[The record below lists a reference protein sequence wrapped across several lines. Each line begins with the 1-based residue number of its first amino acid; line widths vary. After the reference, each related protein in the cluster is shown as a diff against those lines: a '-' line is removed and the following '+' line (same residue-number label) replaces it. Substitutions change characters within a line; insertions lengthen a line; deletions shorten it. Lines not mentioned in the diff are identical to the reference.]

1 MPKFLNYDR
10 IFNNQVDRINFII
23 RIIYKVAIEKI
34 VVVDDEM
41 MIRKALETQLRNK
54 RYSVASTGD
63 LKGARKILS
72 RDSFDLV
79 FLDLRLPDGEGTD
92 LLEEIAAKTE
102 APMVV
107 MMTGYGSVESAVS
120 CMQMGAF
127 DYVVKPFSFEQIE
140 VVVDKVASFDK
151 MRRVT
156 KYYVEE
162 SDTRS
167 SDIIGES
174 DPVLNLKAMVNKV
187 AKTEAS
193 VLITGENGTGK
204 ELVARELYRNSM
216 LAKQPYIRV
225 NCAAISET
233 LMESEFFGHEK
244 GSFTGATERREGRF
258 ELADGGTILLDEI
271 SEIAPSLQAKL
282 LRVLQ
287 EKEFERVG
295 GNKTIQVKVRV
306 LATTN
311 RDLMEQVKKG
321 EFREDLYYRLN
332 VFPIAVP
339 PLRDR
344 GTDILLLANSFL
356 IRHAR
361 KHGIDEI
368 AFSKNCEK
376 AIESHAWPGNVREL
390 ENAVERA
397 VILSERGKQI
407 EGDLLG
413 LKSVS
418 VKSSNDTD
426 KSISDSDGG
435 LESME
440 DVEKRHIKNILDAC
454 GGNRSNAAKKL
465 GLNVRTLRNKIKQ
478 YGFED

>member
-1 MPKFLNYDR
+1 M
-10 IFNNQVDRINFII
+10 
-23 RIIYKVAIEKI
+23 AIEKI

-92 LLEEIAAKTE
+92 LLEEITAKTE

-174 DPVLNLKAMVNKV
+174 DPVLNLKAMVDKV

-321 EFREDLYYRLN
+321 DFREDLYYRLN
-332 VFPIAVP
+332 VFPISVP

-356 IRHAR
+356 VRHAR

-376 AIESHAWPGNVREL
+376 AIESHNWPGNVREL

-397 VILSERGKQI
+397 VILSERGKHI
-407 EGDLLG
+407 EADLLG
-413 LKSVS
+413 LKSDS
-418 VKSSNDTD
+418 VKSYNDTG
-426 KSISDSDGG
+426 SDGSTSDVE

-440 DVEKRHIKNILDAC
+440 EVEKRHIKNILDAC

>member
-1 MPKFLNYDR
+1 M
-10 IFNNQVDRINFII
+10 
-23 RIIYKVAIEKI
+23 AIEKI

-92 LLEEIAAKTE
+92 LLEEITAKTE

-174 DPVLNLKAMVNKV
+174 DPVINLKAMVDKV

-344 GTDILLLANSFL
+344 GADILLLANSFL

-376 AIESHAWPGNVREL
+376 AIESHNWPGNVREL

-413 LKSVS
+413 LKSDS
-418 VKSSNDTD
+418 VKSSNNPD
-426 KSISDSDGG
+426 KSISDSDGE

-478 YGFED
+478 YGFEE

>member
-1 MPKFLNYDR
+1 M
-10 IFNNQVDRINFII
+10 
-23 RIIYKVAIEKI
+23 AIEKI
-34 VVVDDEM
+34 VVVDDEL

-54 RYSVASTGD
+54 RYSVASAGD
-63 LKGARKILS
+63 LKSARKILA

-92 LLEEIAAKTE
+92 LLEEIMAK
-102 APMVV
+102 ADGPMVV

-174 DPVLNLKAMVNKV
+174 EPVKELKTLVAKV
-187 AKTEAS
+187 AKTEAT
-193 VLITGENGTGK
+193 VLITGKNGTGK
-204 ELVARELYRNSM
+204 ELVARELYRNSL

-271 SEIAPSLQAKL
+271 SEISSALQAKL

-311 RDLMEQVKKG
+311 RNLLEEVEKG
-321 EFREDLYYRLN
+321 KFREDLYYRLN

-344 GTDILLLANSFL
+344 GKDIMLLAKTFL
-356 IRHAR
+356 QRHAMR
-361 KHGIDEI
+361 HGLDHVS
-368 AFSKNCEK
+368 FSKNCER
-376 AIESHAWPGNVREL
+376 AITVHSWPGNVREL

-397 VILSERGKQI
+397 VILSDENKQI
-407 EGDLLG
+407 EPDLLG
-413 LKSVS
+413 LAPLTHKGKS
-418 VKSSNDTD
+418 NEEEEGDNLEIDT
-426 KSISDSDGG
+426 I
-435 LESME
+435 EQ
-440 DVEKRHIKNILDAC
+440 VEKSHIEKILKKC
-454 GGNRSNAAKKL
+454 GGNRTHAAKKL
-465 GLNVRTLRNKIKQ
+465 GLNVRTLRNKIKD
-478 YGFED
+478 FEIEN

>member
-1 MPKFLNYDR
+1 M
-10 IFNNQVDRINFII
+10 
-23 RIIYKVAIEKI
+23 
-34 VVVDDEM
+34 VVDDEL

-63 LKGARKILS
+63 LKGARKILA

-92 LLEEIAAKTE
+92 LLEEITAKTDG
-102 APMVV
+102 PMVV

-127 DYVVKPFSFEQIE
+127 DYVVKPFSFDQIE

-167 SDIIGES
+167 SDIVGES
-174 DPVLNLKAMVNKV
+174 EPIQKLKTLVNKV
-187 AKTEAS
+187 AKTEAT

-244 GSFTGATERREGRF
+244 GAFTGATERREGRF

-306 LATTN
+306 IATTN
-311 RDLMEQVKKG
+311 RKLLKEVEEG
-321 EFREDLYYRLN
+321 NFREDLYYRLN

-339 PLRDR
+339 PLRVR
-344 GTDILLLANSFL
+344 GSDILLLANTFL
-356 IRHAR
+356 DRHAKR
-361 KHGIDEI
+361 HGIDKI

-376 AIESHAWPGNVREL
+376 SIISHDWPGNVREL
-390 ENAVERA
+390 ENALERA
-397 VILSERGKQI
+397 VILVDKGKKI
-407 EGDLLG
+407 EADLLG
-413 LKSVS
+413 INSVTTKPKPKTKS
-418 VKSSNDTD
+418 
-426 KSISDSDGG
+426 
-435 LESME
+435 
-440 DVEKRHIKNILDAC
+440 KRTT
-454 GGNRSNAAKKL
+454 S
-465 GLNVRTLRNKIKQ
+465 
-478 YGFED
+478 

>member
-1 MPKFLNYDR
+1 M
-10 IFNNQVDRINFII
+10 
-23 RIIYKVAIEKI
+23 AIEKI

-63 LKGARKILS
+63 LKGARKILA

-79 FLDLRLPDGEGTD
+79 FLDLRLPDGDGTD
-92 LLEEIAAKTE
+92 LLEEIMAKTDC
-102 APMVV
+102 PMVV

-127 DYVVKPFSFEQIE
+127 DYVVKPFSFDQIE

-162 SDTRS
+162 SDSRS
-167 SDIIGES
+167 SDIVGES
-174 DPVLNLKAMVNKV
+174 EPVKRLKTLVDKV

-216 LAKQPYIRV
+216 LSKEPYIRV

-233 LMESEFFGHEK
+233 LMESEFFGHER
-244 GSFTGATERREGRF
+244 GAYTGATERREGRF

-287 EKEFERVG
+287 EWEFERVG

-311 RDLMEQVKKG
+311 RDLTEEVEKG
-321 EFREDLYYRLN
+321 NFREDLYYRLN

-339 PLRDR
+339 PLRER
-344 GTDILLLANSFL
+344 GDDILLLANTFL
-356 IRHAR
+356 LRHAR
-361 KHGIDEI
+361 RHGREGIS
-368 AFSKNCEK
+368 FSKNCEK
-376 AIESHAWPGNVREL
+376 AVQFHNWPGNVREL

-397 VILSERGKQI
+397 VILSDPGKKI
-407 EGDLLG
+407 EAELLG
-413 LKSVS
+413 LGNLSIPVASK
-418 VKSSNDTD
+418 
-426 KSISDSDGG
+426 KSIATSQKEAGDQAEI
-435 LESME
+435 ESME
-440 DVEKRHIKNILDAC
+440 VVEKRHIAKVLAGCD
-454 GGNRSNAAKKL
+454 GNRTHAAEKL

-478 YGFED
+478 YSL

>member
-1 MPKFLNYDR
+1 M
-10 IFNNQVDRINFII
+10 
-23 RIIYKVAIEKI
+23 
-34 VVVDDEM
+34 VVDDEL

-63 LKGARKILS
+63 LKGARRILS

-79 FLDLRLPDGEGTD
+79 FLDLRLPDGEGTE
-92 LLEEIAAKTE
+92 LLEEIMAKTDG
-102 APMVV
+102 PMVV

-127 DYVVKPFSFEQIE
+127 DYVVKPFSFDQIE
-140 VVVDKVASFDK
+140 VVVEKVASFDK

-162 SDTRS
+162 SDSQS
-167 SDIIGES
+167 SDIVGES
-174 DPVLNLKAMVNKV
+174 EPINKLKSLVDKV

-216 LAKQPYIRV
+216 LAKEPYIRV
-225 NCAAISET
+225 NCAAVTET

-244 GSFTGATERREGRF
+244 GAFTGATERREGRF
-258 ELADGGTILLDEI
+258 ELADGGTLLLDEI
-271 SEIAPSLQAKL
+271 SEIAPALQAKL

-311 RDLMEQVKKG
+311 RDLISEVKKG
-321 EFREDLYYRLN
+321 NFREDLYYRLN
-332 VFPIAVP
+332 VFPISVP
-339 PLRDR
+339 SLRER
-344 GTDILLLANSFL
+344 GNDVLLLANTFL
-356 IRHAR
+356 SRHAR
-361 KHGIDEI
+361 RYGTENIK
-368 AFSKNCEK
+368 FSKTCIE
-376 AIESHAWPGNVREL
+376 AIRDHSWPGNVREL

-397 VILSERGKQI
+397 VILADEGYEIGADQLGIGFSSDKIKHQFSNSEDGA
-407 EGDLLG
+407 
-413 LKSVS
+413 V
-418 VKSSNDTD
+418 V
-426 KSISDSDGG
+426 DSD
-435 LESME
+435 LDESIE
-440 DVEKRHIKNILDAC
+440 LVEKRHILKILESSN
-454 GGNRSNAAKKL
+454 GNRTHAAKKL
-465 GLNVRTLRNKIKQ
+465 GLSVRTLRNKIKQ
-478 YGFED
+478 YGLKS

>member
-1 MPKFLNYDR
+1 
-10 IFNNQVDRINFII
+10 
-23 RIIYKVAIEKI
+23 
-34 VVVDDEM
+34 M

-63 LKGARKILS
+63 LKGARKILA

-79 FLDLRLPDGEGTD
+79 FLDLRLPDGDGTD
-92 LLEEIAAKTE
+92 LLEEIMAKTDC
-102 APMVV
+102 PMVV

-127 DYVVKPFSFEQIE
+127 DYVVKPFSFDQIE

-162 SDTRS
+162 SDSRS
-167 SDIIGES
+167 SDIVGES
-174 DPVLNLKAMVNKV
+174 EPVKRLKTLVDKV

-216 LAKQPYIRV
+216 LSKEPYIRV

-233 LMESEFFGHEK
+233 LMESEFFGHER
-244 GSFTGATERREGRF
+244 GAYTGATERREGRF

-287 EKEFERVG
+287 EWEFERVG

-311 RDLMEQVKKG
+311 RDLTEEVEKG
-321 EFREDLYYRLN
+321 NFREDLYYRLN

-339 PLRDR
+339 PLRER
-344 GTDILLLANSFL
+344 GDDILLLANTFL
-356 IRHAR
+356 LRHAR
-361 KHGIDEI
+361 RHGREGIS
-368 AFSKNCEK
+368 FSKNCEK
-376 AIESHAWPGNVREL
+376 AIQFHNWPGNVREL

-397 VILSERGKQI
+397 VILSDPGKKI
-407 EGDLLG
+407 EAELLG
-413 LKSVS
+413 LGNLSIPVASK
-418 VKSSNDTD
+418 
-426 KSISDSDGG
+426 KSIATSQKEAGDQAEI
-435 LESME
+435 ESME
-440 DVEKRHIKNILDAC
+440 VVEKRHIAKVLAGCD
-454 GGNRSNAAKKL
+454 GNRTHAAEKL

-478 YGFED
+478 YSL

>member
-1 MPKFLNYDR
+1 M
-10 IFNNQVDRINFII
+10 
-23 RIIYKVAIEKI
+23 AIEKI

-92 LLEEIAAKTE
+92 LLEEITAKTE

-174 DPVLNLKAMVNKV
+174 KPVQDLKNLVGKV

-311 RDLMEQVKKG
+311 RDLMDEVKKG
-321 EFREDLYYRLN
+321 NFREDLYYRLN

-344 GTDILLLANSFL
+344 DSDILLLANSFL
-356 IRHAR
+356 ARHAR

-368 AFSKNCEK
+368 EFSKDCK
-376 AIESHAWPGNVREL
+376 RAIESHNWPGNVREL

-397 VILSERGKQI
+397 VILAEKGNAI
-407 EGDLLG
+407 EADLLG
-413 LKSVS
+413 LNVFTG
-418 VKSSNDTD
+418 N
-426 KSISDSDGG
+426 KSIDSSTGSETESG
-435 LESME
+435 EIESME
-440 DVEKRHIKNILDAC
+440 EVERKHIQNALQAFD
-454 GGNRSNAAKKL
+454 GNRTHAAEKL

-478 YGFED
+478 YDLE

>member
-1 MPKFLNYDR
+1 M
-10 IFNNQVDRINFII
+10 
-23 RIIYKVAIEKI
+23 AIEKI

-92 LLEEIAAKTE
+92 LLEEITAKTE

-162 SDTRS
+162 SDSRS

-174 DPVLNLKAMVNKV
+174 KPVQDLKNLVGKV

-271 SEIAPSLQAKL
+271 SEIVPALQAKL

-311 RDLMEQVKKG
+311 RDLMDEVKKG
-321 EFREDLYYRLN
+321 NFREDLYYRLN

-344 GTDILLLANSFL
+344 DSDILLLANSFL
-356 IRHAR
+356 ARHAR

-368 AFSKNCEK
+368 EFSKDCK
-376 AIESHAWPGNVREL
+376 RAIESHNWPGNVREL

-397 VILSERGKQI
+397 VILAEKGNAI
-407 EGDLLG
+407 EADLLG
-413 LKSVS
+413 LNVLTGNKTID
-418 VKSSNDTD
+418 SSTG
-426 KSISDSDGG
+426 SETESGEI
-435 LESME
+435 ESME
-440 DVEKRHIKNILDAC
+440 EVERKHIQNALQAFD
-454 GGNRSNAAKKL
+454 GNRTHAAEKL

-478 YGFED
+478 YDLE

>member
-1 MPKFLNYDR
+1 M
-10 IFNNQVDRINFII
+10 
-23 RIIYKVAIEKI
+23 AIEKI

-92 LLEEIAAKTE
+92 LLEEITAKTE

-174 DPVLNLKAMVNKV
+174 DPVINLKAMVDKV

-311 RDLMEQVKKG
+311 RDLMEQVRKG

-356 IRHAR
+356 VRHAR

-368 AFSKNCEK
+368 SFSKNCEK
-376 AIESHAWPGNVREL
+376 AIESHGWPGNVREL

-397 VILSERGKQI
+397 VILADRGKQI
-407 EGDLLG
+407 EAELLG
-413 LKSVS
+413 LLSSSQTISSKSPKTTS
-418 VKSSNDTD
+418 GPAE
-426 KSISDSDGG
+426 I
-435 LESME
+435 ESME
-440 DVEKRHIKNILDAC
+440 EVEKKHIQNALEAC
-454 GGNRSNAAKKL
+454 DGNRTHAAEKL

-478 YGFED
+478 YELED

>member
-1 MPKFLNYDR
+1 
-10 IFNNQVDRINFII
+10 
-23 RIIYKVAIEKI
+23 
-34 VVVDDEM
+34 M
-41 MIRKALETQLRNK
+41 MTRKSLETQLRNK

-79 FLDLRLPDGEGTD
+79 FLDLRLPDGDGTE
-92 LLEEIAAKTE
+92 LLEEITAKTE
-102 APMVV
+102 GPMVV

-127 DYVVKPFSFEQIE
+127 DYVVKPFSFDQIE

-151 MRRVT
+151 MRQVT

-162 SDTRS
+162 SDTKS
-167 SDIIGES
+167 SEIVGES
-174 DPVLNLKAMVNKV
+174 EPIKKLKTLVSKV

-193 VLITGENGTGK
+193 VLIAGENGTGK
-204 ELVARELYRNSM
+204 ELVARELYRSSM
-216 LAKQPYIRV
+216 LAKEPYIRV

-244 GSFTGATERREGRF
+244 GAFTGATERREGRF

-271 SEIAPSLQAKL
+271 SEIAPGLQAKL

-287 EKEFERVG
+287 EWEFERVG

-311 RDLMEQVKKG
+311 RNLTEEVEKG
-321 EFREDLYYRLN
+321 NFREDLYYRLN

-344 GTDILLLANSFL
+344 GDDLILLARTFL
-356 IRHAR
+356 QRHAAR
-361 KHGIDEI
+361 HGIEKI
-368 AFSKNCEK
+368 FFSKSCEQ
-376 AIESHAWPGNVREL
+376 AIESHGWPGNVREL

-397 VILSERGKQI
+397 VILADAGKKI
-407 EGDLLG
+407 DAELLG
-413 LKSVS
+413 LGHLPLPFGEKTKKVPVQESEKVTEDED
-418 VKSSNDTD
+418 VKS
-426 KSISDSDGG
+426 
-435 LESME
+435 ME
-440 DVEKRHIKNILDAC
+440 EVEKEHIAKVLSAC
-454 GGNRSNAAKKL
+454 DGNRTHAAEKL
-465 GLNVRTLRNKIKQ
+465 GMNVRTLRNKIKQ
-478 YGFED
+478 YSIQ

>member
-1 MPKFLNYDR
+1 M
-10 IFNNQVDRINFII
+10 
-23 RIIYKVAIEKI
+23 AIEKI

-54 RYSVASTGD
+54 RYSVASASD

-92 LLEEIAAKTE
+92 LLEEITAKTE

-140 VVVDKVASFDK
+140 VVVDKVASYDK
-151 MRRVT
+151 MRMVT

-162 SDTRS
+162 SDSRS

-174 DPVLNLKAMVNKV
+174 EPVHKLKNLVDKV

-271 SEIAPSLQAKL
+271 SEIAPALQAKL

-311 RDLMEQVKKG
+311 RDLMEEVKKG
-321 EFREDLYYRLN
+321 NFREDLYYRLN
-332 VFPIAVP
+332 VFPIEVP

-344 GTDILLLANSFL
+344 STDILLLGNSFL
-356 IRHAR
+356 ARHAR
-361 KHGIDEI
+361 KHGVDEI
-368 AFSKNCEK
+368 SFSANCEK
-376 AIESHAWPGNVREL
+376 AIESHNWPGNVREL

-397 VILSERGKQI
+397 VILADKGKQI
-407 EGDLLG
+407 EADLLG
-413 LKSVS
+413 LHQTSH
-418 VKSSNDTD
+418 SSPSDAKTLGNNDEGE
-426 KSISDSDGG
+426 I
-435 LESME
+435 ESME
-440 DVEKRHIKNILDAC
+440 EVERKHIQNTLKAC
-454 GGNRSNAAKKL
+454 DGNRTHAAEKL

-478 YGFED
+478 YELED

>member
-1 MPKFLNYDR
+1 M
-10 IFNNQVDRINFII
+10 
-23 RIIYKVAIEKI
+23 AIEKI

-63 LKGARKILS
+63 LKGARKILA

-79 FLDLRLPDGEGTD
+79 FLDLRLPDGDGTD
-92 LLEEIAAKTE
+92 LLEEIMAKTDC
-102 APMVV
+102 PMVV

-127 DYVVKPFSFEQIE
+127 DYVVKPFSFDQIE

-162 SDTRS
+162 SDSRS
-167 SDIIGES
+167 SDIVGES
-174 DPVLNLKAMVNKV
+174 EPVKRLKTLVDKV

-216 LAKQPYIRV
+216 LSKEPYIRV

-233 LMESEFFGHEK
+233 LMESEFFGHER
-244 GSFTGATERREGRF
+244 GAYTGATERREGRF

-287 EKEFERVG
+287 EWEFERVG

-311 RDLMEQVKKG
+311 RDLTEEVEKG
-321 EFREDLYYRLN
+321 NFREDLYYRLN

-339 PLRDR
+339 PLRER
-344 GTDILLLANSFL
+344 GDDILLLANTFL
-356 IRHAR
+356 LRHAR
-361 KHGIDEI
+361 RHGREGIS
-368 AFSKNCEK
+368 FSKNCEK
-376 AIESHAWPGNVREL
+376 AIQFHNWPGNVREL

-397 VILSERGKQI
+397 VILSDPGKKI
-407 EGDLLG
+407 EAELLG
-413 LKSVS
+413 LGNLSIPVASK
-418 VKSSNDTD
+418 
-426 KSISDSDGG
+426 KSIATSKKEAGDQAEI
-435 LESME
+435 ESME
-440 DVEKRHIKNILDAC
+440 VVEKRHIAKVLAGCD
-454 GGNRSNAAKKL
+454 GNRTHAAEKL

-478 YGFED
+478 YSL

>member
-1 MPKFLNYDR
+1 M
-10 IFNNQVDRINFII
+10 
-23 RIIYKVAIEKI
+23 AIEKI

-92 LLEEIAAKTE
+92 LLEEITAKTE

-162 SDTRS
+162 SDSRS

-174 DPVLNLKAMVNKV
+174 KPVQDLKNLVGKV

-271 SEIAPSLQAKL
+271 SEIVPALQAKL

-311 RDLMEQVKKG
+311 RDLMDEVKKG
-321 EFREDLYYRLN
+321 NFREDLYYRLN

-344 GTDILLLANSFL
+344 DSDILLLANSFL
-356 IRHAR
+356 ARHAR

-368 AFSKNCEK
+368 EFSKDCK
-376 AIESHAWPGNVREL
+376 RAIESHNWPGNVREL

-397 VILSERGKQI
+397 VILAEKGNEI
-407 EGDLLG
+407 EADLLG
-413 LKSVS
+413 LNSFTGNKPID
-418 VKSSNDTD
+418 SSTG
-426 KSISDSDGG
+426 SETESGEI
-435 LESME
+435 ESME
-440 DVEKRHIKNILDAC
+440 EVERKHIQNALQAFD
-454 GGNRSNAAKKL
+454 GNRTHAAEKL

-478 YGFED
+478 YDLE

>member
-1 MPKFLNYDR
+1 M
-10 IFNNQVDRINFII
+10 
-23 RIIYKVAIEKI
+23 AIEKI

-63 LKGARKILS
+63 LKGARKILA

-79 FLDLRLPDGEGTD
+79 FLDLRLPDGDGTD
-92 LLEEIAAKTE
+92 LLEEIMAKTDC
-102 APMVV
+102 PMVV

-127 DYVVKPFSFEQIE
+127 DYVVKPFSFDQIE

-162 SDTRS
+162 SDSRS
-167 SDIIGES
+167 SDIVGES
-174 DPVLNLKAMVNKV
+174 EPVKRLKTLVDKV

-216 LAKQPYIRV
+216 LSKEPYIRV

-233 LMESEFFGHEK
+233 LMESEFFGHER
-244 GSFTGATERREGRF
+244 GAYTGATERREGRF

-287 EKEFERVG
+287 EWEFERVG

-311 RDLMEQVKKG
+311 RDLTEEVEKG
-321 EFREDLYYRLN
+321 NFREDLYYRLN

-339 PLRDR
+339 PLRER
-344 GTDILLLANSFL
+344 GDDILLLANTFL
-356 IRHAR
+356 LRHAR
-361 KHGIDEI
+361 RHGREEI
-368 AFSKNCEK
+368 SFSKNCEK
-376 AIESHAWPGNVREL
+376 AIQFHNWPGNVREL

-397 VILSERGKQI
+397 VILSDPGKKI
-407 EGDLLG
+407 EAELLG
-413 LKSVS
+413 LGNLSIPVASK
-418 VKSSNDTD
+418 
-426 KSISDSDGG
+426 KSIATSKKEAGDQAEI
-435 LESME
+435 ESME
-440 DVEKRHIKNILDAC
+440 LVEKRHIAKVLAGCD
-454 GGNRSNAAKKL
+454 GNRTHAAEKL

-478 YGFED
+478 YSL

>member
-1 MPKFLNYDR
+1 M
-10 IFNNQVDRINFII
+10 
-23 RIIYKVAIEKI
+23 AIEKI

-63 LKGARKILS
+63 LKGARKILA

-92 LLEEIAAKTE
+92 LLEEIMAKTDG
-102 APMVV
+102 PMVV

-127 DYVVKPFSFEQIE
+127 DYVVKPFSFDQIE

-162 SDTRS
+162 SDSRS
-167 SDIIGES
+167 SDIVGES
-174 DPVLNLKAMVNKV
+174 EAVKKLKTLVDKV

-216 LAKQPYIRV
+216 LSKEPYIRV

-233 LMESEFFGHEK
+233 LMESEFFGHER
-244 GSFTGATERREGRF
+244 GAYTGATERREGRF

-287 EKEFERVG
+287 EWEFERVG

-311 RDLMEQVKKG
+311 RDLTEEVSKG
-321 EFREDLYYRLN
+321 NFREDLYYRLN

-339 PLRDR
+339 PLRER
-344 GTDILLLANSFL
+344 GGDILLLANTFL
-356 IRHAR
+356 ERHAR
-361 KHGIDEI
+361 RHGIEKI
-368 AFSKNCEK
+368 SFSKNCEK
-376 AIESHAWPGNVREL
+376 AIQSHNWPGNVREL

-397 VILSERGKQI
+397 VILSDPGKKI
-407 EGDLLG
+407 EAELLG
-413 LKSVS
+413 LGHLAGPVS
-418 VKSSNDTD
+418 SKESMPAGKDDDGVSSQ
-426 KSISDSDGG
+426 I
-435 LESME
+435 ESME
-440 DVEKRHIKNILDAC
+440 EVEKRHIAKVLADC
-454 GGNRSNAAKKL
+454 DGNRTHAAEKL

-478 YGFED
+478 YSL

>member
-1 MPKFLNYDR
+1 
-10 IFNNQVDRINFII
+10 
-23 RIIYKVAIEKI
+23 VAIEKI

-79 FLDLRLPDGEGTD
+79 FLDLRLPDGDGTD
-92 LLEEIAAKTE
+92 LLEEITAKTE

-162 SDTRS
+162 SDARS
-167 SDIIGES
+167 TDIIGES
-174 DPVLNLKAMVNKV
+174 EPVIKLKNLVDKV

-204 ELVARELYRNSM
+204 ELVARELYRNS
-216 LAKQPYIRV
+216 LLSKQPYIRV

-271 SEIAPSLQAKL
+271 SEIAPALQAKL

-311 RDLMEQVKKG
+311 RDLMDEVKKG
-321 EFREDLYYRLN
+321 NFREDLYYRLN

-339 PLRDR
+339 PLRKRDS
-344 GTDILLLANSFL
+344 DILLLANSFL
-356 IRHAR
+356 QRHAR
-361 KHGIDEI
+361 KHAVEEI
-368 AFSKNCEK
+368 SFSKNCEK

-397 VILSERGKQI
+397 VILAEKGMPI
-407 EGDLLG
+407 EADLLG
-413 LKSVS
+413 LKSNS
-418 VKSSNDTD
+418 SSKIVKSEKSSDTKD
-426 KSISDSDGG
+426 IA
-435 LESME
+435 SME
-440 DVEKRHIKNILDAC
+440 EVEKNHIQNALAFC
-454 GGNRSNAAKKL
+454 NGNRTHAAEKL

-478 YGFED
+478 FDLEE

>member
-1 MPKFLNYDR
+1 
-10 IFNNQVDRINFII
+10 
-23 RIIYKVAIEKI
+23 VAIEKI
-34 VVVDDEM
+34 VVVDDEL
-41 MIRKALETQLRNK
+41 MIRKTLETQLRNK
-54 RYSVASTGD
+54 RYSVASASD
-63 LKGARKILS
+63 LNGARKILR

-92 LLEEIAAKTE
+92 LLEEIVAK
-102 APMVV
+102 ADGPMVV
-107 MMTGYGSVESAVS
+107 MMTGFGSVESAVS
-120 CMQMGAF
+120 CMQIGAF
-127 DYVVKPFSFEQIE
+127 DYVVKPFSFDQIE

-162 SDTRS
+162 SDSRS
-167 SDIIGES
+167 SDIVGES
-174 DPVLNLKAMVNKV
+174 DPIQKLKNLVNKV
-187 AKTEAS
+187 AKTEAT

-216 LAKQPYIRV
+216 LSKQPYIRV

-244 GSFTGATERREGRF
+244 GAFTGATERREGRF

-271 SEIAPSLQAKL
+271 SEIAPALQAKL

-295 GNKTIQVKVRV
+295 GNKTIEVRVRV

-311 RDLMEQVKKG
+311 RNLLEEVEKG
-321 EFREDLYYRLN
+321 NFREDLYYRLN

-344 GTDILLLANSFL
+344 GGDILLLASTFL
-356 IRHAR
+356 QRHSR
-361 KHGIDEI
+361 RHGIDKI
-368 AFSKNCEK
+368 QFSKTCEK
-376 AIESHAWPGNVREL
+376 AILAHEWPGNVREL

-397 VILSERGKQI
+397 VILAESGKKI
-407 EGDLLG
+407 EAELLG
-413 LKSVS
+413 IATSSAPSTTKSRKTS
-418 VKSSNDTD
+418 KKS
-426 KSISDSDGG
+426 
-435 LESME
+435 
-440 DVEKRHIKNILDAC
+440 
-454 GGNRSNAAKKL
+454 
-465 GLNVRTLRNKIKQ
+465 
-478 YGFED
+478 

>member
-1 MPKFLNYDR
+1 
-10 IFNNQVDRINFII
+10 
-23 RIIYKVAIEKI
+23 
-34 VVVDDEM
+34 M

-63 LKGARKILS
+63 LKGARKILA

-79 FLDLRLPDGEGTD
+79 FLDLRLPDGDGTD
-92 LLEEIAAKTE
+92 LLEEIMAKTDC
-102 APMVV
+102 PMVV

-127 DYVVKPFSFEQIE
+127 DYVVKPFSFDQIE

-162 SDTRS
+162 SDSRS
-167 SDIIGES
+167 SDIVGES
-174 DPVLNLKAMVNKV
+174 EPVKRLKTLVDKV

-216 LAKQPYIRV
+216 LSKEPYIRV

-233 LMESEFFGHEK
+233 LMESEFFGHER
-244 GSFTGATERREGRF
+244 GAYTGATERREGRF

-287 EKEFERVG
+287 EWEFERVG

-311 RDLMEQVKKG
+311 RDLTEEVEKG
-321 EFREDLYYRLN
+321 NFREDLYYRLN

-344 GTDILLLANSFL
+344 GDDILLLANTFL
-356 IRHAR
+356 LRHAR
-361 KHGIDEI
+361 RHGREEI
-368 AFSKNCEK
+368 SFSKNCEK
-376 AIESHAWPGNVREL
+376 AIQFHNWPGNVREL

-397 VILSERGKQI
+397 VILSDPGKKI
-407 EGDLLG
+407 EAELLG
-413 LKSVS
+413 LGNLSMPVASKKSTS
-418 VKSSNDTD
+418 ANIEKAGEETE
-426 KSISDSDGG
+426 I
-435 LESME
+435 ESME
-440 DVEKRHIKNILDAC
+440 VVEKRHIAKVLADC
-454 GGNRSNAAKKL
+454 DGNRTHAAEKL

-478 YGFED
+478 YSL

>member
-1 MPKFLNYDR
+1 M
-10 IFNNQVDRINFII
+10 
-23 RIIYKVAIEKI
+23 AIEKI

-72 RDSFDLV
+72 RDYFDLV
-79 FLDLRLPDGEGTD
+79 FLDLRLPDGDGTD
-92 LLEEIAAKTE
+92 LLEEITAKTE

-174 DPVLNLKAMVNKV
+174 EPVLKLTNLVDKV

-204 ELVARELYRNSM
+204 ELVARELYRNS
-216 LAKQPYIRV
+216 LLSKQPYIRV

-271 SEIAPSLQAKL
+271 SEIAPALQAKL

-311 RDLMEQVKKG
+311 RDLMDEVKKG
-321 EFREDLYYRLN
+321 NFREDLYYRLN

-339 PLRDR
+339 PLRKRDS
-344 GTDILLLANSFL
+344 DILLLANSFL
-356 IRHAR
+356 QRHAR
-361 KHGIDEI
+361 KHAVEEI
-368 AFSKNCEK
+368 SFSKNCEK

-397 VILSERGKQI
+397 VILAEKGMPI
-407 EGDLLG
+407 ESDLLG
-413 LKSVS
+413 LKSNPS
-418 VKSSNDTD
+418 SKIVKSEKSSDTKD
-426 KSISDSDGG
+426 IV
-435 LESME
+435 SME
-440 DVEKRHIKNILDAC
+440 EVEKNHIQNALAFCK
-454 GGNRSNAAKKL
+454 GNRTHAAEKL

-478 YGFED
+478 YDLEE

>member
-1 MPKFLNYDR
+1 M
-10 IFNNQVDRINFII
+10 
-23 RIIYKVAIEKI
+23 AIEKI

-92 LLEEIAAKTE
+92 LLEEITAKTE

-174 DPVLNLKAMVNKV
+174 EPVHKLKTLVDKV

-271 SEIAPSLQAKL
+271 SEIAPALQAKL

-311 RDLMEQVKKG
+311 RDLMEEVRKG
-321 EFREDLYYRLN
+321 DFREDLYYRLN

-339 PLRDR
+339 PLRER
-344 GTDILLLANSFL
+344 GTDILLLAHSFL
-356 IRHAR
+356 NRHAK
-361 KHGIDEI
+361 KHGVDQIE
-368 AFSKNCEK
+368 FSKDCQK
-376 AIESHAWPGNVREL
+376 AIDSHNWPGNVREL

-397 VILSERGKQI
+397 VILAEKGKPI
-407 EGDLLG
+407 ESDLLG
-413 LKSVS
+413 LQVMQG
-418 VKSSNDTD
+418 KSSKEPKEMTE
-426 KSISDSDGG
+426 SAIG
-435 LESME
+435 EIQSME
-440 DVEKRHIKNILDAC
+440 EVERKHIESALSAC
-454 GGNRSNAAKKL
+454 DGNRTHAAEKL
-465 GLNVRTLRNKIKQ
+465 GLNVRTLRNKIKL
-478 YGFED
+478 YKLED

>member
-1 MPKFLNYDR
+1 M
-10 IFNNQVDRINFII
+10 
-23 RIIYKVAIEKI
+23 AIDKI
-34 VVVDDEM
+34 VVVDDEL

-54 RYSVASTGD
+54 RYSVASAGD
-63 LKGARKILS
+63 LKSARKILA

-92 LLEEIAAKTE
+92 LLEELMAK
-102 APMVV
+102 ADGPMVV

-127 DYVVKPFSFEQIE
+127 DYAKPFSFEQIE

-162 SDTRS
+162 SDPRS
-167 SDIIGES
+167 SDIVGES
-174 DPVLNLKAMVNKV
+174 QPVKELKTLVGKV
-187 AKTEAS
+187 AKTEAT

-204 ELVARELYRNSM
+204 ELVARELYRSSL

-271 SEIAPSLQAKL
+271 SEISSALQAKL

-311 RDLMEQVKKG
+311 RNLLEEVEKG
-321 EFREDLYYRLN
+321 KFREDLYYRLN

-339 PLRDR
+339 PLRER
-344 GTDILLLANSFL
+344 GDDILLLAKTFL
-356 IRHAR
+356 GRHAMR
-361 KHGIDEI
+361 HGIKKLS
-368 AFSKNCEK
+368 FSKSCEK
-376 AIESHAWPGNVREL
+376 AINQHSWPGNVREL

-397 VILSERGKQI
+397 VILSDENNSI
-407 EGDLLG
+407 EPELLG
-413 LKSVS
+413 LVQIEKGQRTSPS
-418 VKSSNDTD
+418 KTNQSEEIEN
-426 KSISDSDGG
+426 IQE
-435 LESME
+435 LEKLHI
-440 DVEKRHIKNILDAC
+440 EKILKRC
-454 GGNRSNAAKKL
+454 EGNRTHAAKKL
-465 GLNVRTLRNKIKQ
+465 GLNVRTLRNKIKE
-478 YGFED
+478 FAIDI